1 MSRRVSAP
9 PLERIKRVS
18 VVESVTERLIAYI
31 TEGHLNPGDKLPSE
45 HELMAQLQV
54 GRSSVREAIRGLALV
69 GIVEARGRR
78 GTIVTSPTANL
89 RSQELKW
96 PVTYWAL
103 KDLFAVRLLLETY
116 AAAEAARRAEAEEID
131 RISAAA
137 KAVERRI
144 AKGQPYFRENAD
156 FHLEIAKAARNQVL
170 LNCLAMIIGGLRDV
184 REPID
189 LAVPGTPEHDIRDH
203 VLIIDAIRKHRPE
216 QARRLMQSHLKS
228 TIERLRP
235 APKRAP
241 RSQASREK
249 AKHAT
254 D

>member
-1 MSRRVSAP
+1 MRRKAVTP

-31 TEGHLNPGDKLPSE
+31 TDGHLSPGDRLPSE
-45 HELMAQLQV
+45 HELMIQLQV

-69 GIVEARGRR
+69 GIVEARPRR
-78 GTIVTSPTANL
+78 GTIVTSPIANL

-116 AAAEAARRAEAEEID
+116 AAKEAARCAEAEDVD
-131 RISAAA
+131 RIAAAA

-144 AKGQPYFRENAD
+144 GTGQPYFRENAE
-156 FHLEIAKAARNQVL
+156 FHLEIAKAAHNQVL
-170 LNCLAMIIGGLRDV
+170 LNCLGMIIGGLRDV

-203 VLIIDAIRKHRPE
+203 ALILDAIRAQQPE
-216 QARRLMQSHLKS
+216 RARRLMESHLRS
-228 TIERLRP
+228 TIERLKPVTR
-235 APKRAP
+235 RTS
-241 RSQASREK
+241 RSRGSGEK
-249 AKHAT
+249 AKHAA